1 MFLNMKLNE
10 FYKFDYSPFKRNI
23 ESLYESKDYKEIY
36 QRLMYFFDE
45 EGIALVTG
53 ASGIGKTIIT
63 RSIVNKTNEKV
74 IYIPN
79 NELTLFE
86 FYNCL
91 GRMMEVPTNH
101 CHMSQILMDI
111 NHRIDAYDSIGKKV
125 LLIIDDAET
134 LEYKIIKDLKHLY
147 ESNNMKRTGMKII
160 LLGHS
165 SFRSKIKRTNNTTLL
180 NNITTNYECVGL
192 SLNET
197 KEYIQYRLKKAGGDG
212 DATMI
217 DDRYY
222 NTIYSYTEGKP
233 QIINKY
239 MSTVLLVKYIKKADK
254 IDNKILKLAQQEM
267 EI

>member
-10 FYKFDYSPFKRNI
+10 FYKFHQSPFKRNI
-23 ESLYESKDYKEIY
+23 GSLYESKDYKEIY
-36 QRLMYFFDE
+36 QRLMYFVEE
-45 EGIALVTG
+45 EGIALITG
-53 ASGIGKTIIT
+53 ASGIGKTMIT
-63 RSIVNKTNEKV
+63 RSIVNQTNEKV

-111 NHRIDAYDSIGKKV
+111 SHRIDAYDSIGKKV

-134 LEYKIIKDLKHLY
+134 LEYKIIMDLKHLY
-147 ESNNMKRTGMKII
+147 ESNNIKRTGMKII

-165 SFRSKIKRTNNTTLL
+165 SFRGKIKRANNTALL

-192 SLNET
+192 TMNET
-197 KEYIQYRLKKAGGDG
+197 KEYIQHRLKRAGGDV
-212 DATMI
+212 AMI

-222 NTIYSYTEGKP
+222 NTIYSYTDGKP

-239 MSTVLLVKYIKKADK
+239 MSTVLLVQYIKKATK